1 MDPDHETH
9 VTGGQYFEP
18 SPTVPSAPER
28 VRLDLPDVSLTL
40 DTDRGV
46 FSAGAIDVGTGIL
59 LREGGAPAPTGTL
72 VDVGCGYGPIAL
84 ALAAR
89 APRATVVAVDVNERA
104 RALCRANAERLGLA
118 NVTVLSPDEVAE
130 DLVVDEIW
138 SNPPIRI
145 GKPALHALLD
155 GWLARL
161 APGGRAVLVVQK
173 HLGADSLAARL
184 MSVGWSVDRLA
195 ARRAYRIL
203 EVRRA

>member
-18 SPTVPSAPER
+18 TPTAASAPQR

-46 FSAGAIDVGTGIL
+46 FSADAVDVGTGIL
-59 LREGGAPAPTGTL
+59 LREGGAPAASGTL

-89 APRATVVAVDVNERA
+89 SPDASVLAVDVNQRA
-104 RALCRANAERLGLA
+104 RDLCRSNAERLGLA
-118 NVTVLSPDEVAE
+118 NVSVASPDEVAD

-145 GKPALHALLD
+145 GKPALYALLD
-155 GWLARL
+155 EWLARL

-184 MSVGWSVDRLA
+184 ASEGWSVERLA

>member
-1 MDPDHETH
+1 MDPDRETH
-9 VTGGQYFEP
+9 VTGGQYFEARP
-18 SPTVPSAPER
+18 AVASAPSR
-28 VRLDLPDVSLTL
+28 VRLDLPDLSLVL

-46 FSAGAIDVGTGIL
+46 FSADAVDVGTGIL
-59 LREGGAPAPTGTL
+59 LREGGAPAPSGTL

-84 ALAAR
+84 TLASRSPEAS
-89 APRATVVAVDVNERA
+89 VLAVDVNERA
-104 RALCRANAERLGLA
+104 RALCHANAERAGLD
-118 NVTVLSPDEVAE
+118 NVTVVSPDDVAD
-130 DLVVDEIW
+130 DLAVDEIW

-161 APGGRAVLVVQK
+161 VPGGRAVLVVQK

-184 MSVGWSVDRLA
+184 TSVGWSVERLA
-195 ARRAYRIL
+195 SRRAFRIL